1 MVYLETLLWMELNLA
16 SKVFPRRT
24 WRSSLHAQTILS
36 FGTSI
41 RQSNTRCVAGPTLIL
56 FPYTRSS
63 TRWFANYNQL
73 QGSSSRLLEPEVCPE
88 ELFVNV
94 ISRNF
99 RERLKKDSFRG
110 QDVRVRWLLFCGWS
124 IQNTPLRMFS
134 GDRAIVNIEESLT
147 ASVETSGH
155 LQVSLFGMTH
165 CDCKSHISLTACAL
179 YTTVKVPAVDF
190 TKLCLAYRINLRT

>member
-1 MVYLETLLWMELNLA
+1 
-16 SKVFPRRT
+16 
-24 WRSSLHAQTILS
+24 
-36 FGTSI
+36 
-41 RQSNTRCVAGPTLIL
+41 
-56 FPYTRSS
+56 
-63 TRWFANYNQL
+63 
-73 QGSSSRLLEPEVCPE
+73 
-88 ELFVNV
+88 
-94 ISRNF
+94 
-99 RERLKKDSFRG
+99 
-110 QDVRVRWLLFCGWS
+110 
-124 IQNTPLRMFS
+124 MFS